1 MTSLIPTPSPGF
13 IADSI
18 QRMRSELL
26 HLETLCSGHYIGGN
40 AAGDLKDMAKRLEA
54 LTQPRKGYLQH
65 DARRL
70 DNAA

>member
-1 MTSLIPTPSPGF
+1 MDLIPTPSPGLVEDL
-13 IADSI
+13 ISRLRRDISWL
-18 QRMRSELL
+18 ELQ
-26 HLETLCSGHYIGGN
+26 CQGYYITHPT
-40 AAGDLKDMAKRLEA
+40 AVADLKDAAERLEA